1 MLSWITQGRG
11 SSRGEAGVA
20 IGREGRQR
28 RLVRVGLREIGIGHR
43 KDGERPGGVR
53 RHEGSYVVGDLYS
66 SARENILDI
75 REIRFC
81 HDSGLARHI
90 EPLLSYNL
98 G

>member
-1 MLSWITQGRG
+1 LSWITRV
-11 SSRGEAGVA
+11 GEVREVRAGVA
-20 IGREGRQR
+20 VGREGRQW

-66 SARENILDI
+66 SAGENILDI

-81 HDSGLARHI
+81 HDAGLARHI